1 MNILPFDT
9 SATLTCGRFVLSLT
23 KPLVM
28 GIVNVTPD
36 SFQAEG
42 RFAHSDAAIAHAHR
56 LIEEGADILDIGA
69 ESTRPGAAP
78 ISVEEE
84 LKRLLPVVSALVK
97 ANVPISVDTRQPQV
111 MREMILVGA
120 DMVNDVAGFRSAESK
135 SAILRAD
142 LSNSVALCAMHMQ
155 GEPLTMQDAPA
166 YRSVVDQVKEFF
178 YLTYQEL
185 VELGISPR
193 RIVFDPG
200 IGFGKTAEHNILLIK
215 HLRTLSEGLPLPV
228 ATLVG
233 LSRKS
238 LIGELTGK
246 AAGERQ
252 LGSVVGAIAA
262 VQQGA
267 NIVRVHDVAA
277 TVEGLKVWRALA
289 N

>member
-1 MNILPFDT
+1 MNILPLDT
-9 SATLTCGRFVLSLT
+9 SATLTCGRFVLSLH

-36 SFQAEG
+36 SFQTEG
-42 RFAHSDAAIAHAHR
+42 RFAQSDAAIAHAHR

-84 LKRLLPVVSALVK
+84 LKRLFPVVSALVK
-97 ANVPISVDTRQPQV
+97 ANIPISVDTRQPQV
-111 MREMILVGA
+111 MHEMILAGA

-135 SAILRAD
+135 FAILRAD

-166 YRSVVDQVKEFF
+166 YRSVVDQVREFF

-193 RIVFDPG
+193 RIVLDPG

-215 HLRTLSEGLPLPV
+215 HLRALSEGLPLPV

-252 LGSVVGAIAA
+252 LGSVVGAIAT

-277 TVEGLKVWRALA
+277 TVEGLKVWLALA

>member
-1 MNILPFDT
+1 MNILPLDT
-9 SATLTCGRFVLSLT
+9 PATLTCGRFVLSLN

-84 LKRLLPVVSALVK
+84 LKRLFPVVSALVK

-135 SAILRAD
+135 FAILHAD
-142 LSNSVALCAMHMQ
+142 RSNSVALCAMHMQ

-166 YRSVVDQVKEFF
+166 YRSVVDQVREFF
-178 YLTYQEL
+178 YLTYQAL

-193 RIVFDPG
+193 RIVLA
-200 IGFGKTAEHNILLIK
+200 K
-215 HLRTLSEGLPLPV
+215 LRSTTSF
-228 ATLVG
+228 
-233 LSRKS
+233 
-238 LIGELTGK
+238 
-246 AAGERQ
+246 
-252 LGSVVGAIAA
+252 
-262 VQQGA
+262 
-267 NIVRVHDVAA
+267 
-277 TVEGLKVWRALA
+277 
-289 N
+289 